1 MLNEIRAKAAT
12 LIRGT
17 LDECRDRAR
26 SVLDA
31 FADGFTALY
40 RWHRRLMMTNPA
52 YPIAILSVG
61 KVIIR
66 LVSPSSAVAAAAVA
80 LLAALLNGD
89 DPDPNYGWDDGE
101 YY

>member
-1 MLNEIRAKAAT
+1 MINEIRAKAAT

-52 YPIAILSVG
+52 YPVAILSVG
-61 KVIIR
+61 KAIIR
-66 LVSPSSAVAAAAVA
+66 LTTPNSAVAAAAVA
-80 LLAALLNGD
+80 LLAALLNDD
-89 DPDPNYGWDDGE
+89 DPDLGWEWDDS
-101 YY
+101 YN

>member
-1 MLNEIRAKAAT
+1 MIQQIRAKAAT
-12 LIRGT
+12 LVRGT
-17 LDECRDRAR
+17 LDACRDQAK

-31 FADGFTALY
+31 LTDGFTALY

-52 YPIAILSVG
+52 YPVAILSVG

-66 LVSPSSAVAAAAVA
+66 LATPSSAVAAAAVA

-89 DPDPNYGWDDGE
+89 DPDQDYGWDEGE

>member
-1 MLNEIRAKAAT
+1 MINEIRAKAAT

-31 FADGFTALY
+31 IRDGLQALY

-52 YPIAILSVG
+52 YPVAVLSIGKAIV
-61 KVIIR
+61 R
-66 LVSPSSAVAAAAVA
+66 LATPNGAVAAAAVA
-80 LLAALLNGD
+80 LLAALLNDD
-89 DPDPNYGWDDGE
+89 DPDPGWDWRSDD
-101 YY
+101 Y